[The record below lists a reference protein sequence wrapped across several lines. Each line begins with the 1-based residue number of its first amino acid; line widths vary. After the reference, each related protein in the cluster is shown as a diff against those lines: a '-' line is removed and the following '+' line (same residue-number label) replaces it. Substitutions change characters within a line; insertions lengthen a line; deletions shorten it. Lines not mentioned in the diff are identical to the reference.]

1 MTSKAQRENAKPITD
16 SKIHTTTVRI
26 PSELHNEVKAVVDG
40 GAFGTFNELLVAA
53 VQNLLKALREKVVD
67 QQFACMAEDENYQK
81 AAINLYNLFENSARE
96 EHARAAGQ
104 SVTQIEN
111 ARSEDLN
118 RIALLSNSQPSIKD
132 RG

>member
-1 MTSKAQRENAKPITD
+1 MTSKAQRENAKHITD

-26 PSELHNEVKAVVDG
+26 PSALHKEVKAVVDG

-81 AAINLYNLFENSARE
+81 VAINLYNLFENSALE
-96 EHARAAGQ
+96 EHTRAAGQ
-104 SVTQIEN
+104 S
-111 ARSEDLN
+111 A
-118 RIALLSNSQPSIKD
+118 A
-132 RG
+132 